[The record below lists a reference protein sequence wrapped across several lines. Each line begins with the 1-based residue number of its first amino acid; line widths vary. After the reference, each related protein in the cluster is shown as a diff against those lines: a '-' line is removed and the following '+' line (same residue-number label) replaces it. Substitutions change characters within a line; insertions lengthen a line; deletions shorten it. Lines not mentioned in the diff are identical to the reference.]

1 MEEEKN
7 IKELS
12 EEELGQVNGGLA
24 KKVKTI
30 IESHANL
37 YFNAEELGI
46 TE

>member
-37 YFNAEELGI
+37 YFMLKSLE
-46 TE
+46 